1 MTGPTDPDERRAWK
15 SAMYLLHYGASEETI
30 RNIMNPPI
38 ISFTGRYAF
47 LSNFHP
53 SPVRILVGGDWVK
66 CATVEH
72 AYQASKTLNK
82 RWRTKIIE
90 CPTPG
95 AAKRMGNK
103 IDKVVYWDDVKRI
116 VMLEL
121 LRQKFSRAKFRHK
134 LLATGGSELV
144 EGNNWHDTFWGV
156 CMCGACEIE
165 TTGDWRGENWLGRLL
180 ERVRADVRRGQY
192 QQSHTRTRL

>member
-1 MTGPTDPDERRAWK
+1 MSPRISVSMREV
-15 SAMYLLHYGASEETI
+15 
-30 RNIMNPPI
+30 I
-38 ISFTGRYAF
+38 IKDVSTFAGRHAF

-53 SPVRILVGGDWVK
+53 VPVRILVGGDWVK

-103 IDKVVYWDDVKRI
+103 IERVCYWDDVKKI

-121 LRQKFSRAKFRHK
+121 LRQKFARAAFQRA
-134 LLATGGSELV
+134 LLNTGSAPLT
-144 EGNNWHDTFWGV
+144 EGNNWHDNFWGQ
-156 CMCGACEIE
+156 CWCGCGEDKEGKHI
-165 TTGDWRGENWLGRLL
+165 GENWLGRLL
-180 ERVRADVRRGQY
+180 ERIRTDVRSGAK
-192 QQSHTRTRL
+192 SFTTRTRL

>member
-1 MTGPTDPDERRAWK
+1 MKDITEF
-15 SAMYLLHYGASEETI
+15 S
-30 RNIMNPPI
+30 
-38 ISFTGRYAF
+38 GRHAF

-53 SPVRILVGGDWVK
+53 SPVRILVGGEWHK

-95 AAKRMGNK
+95 AAKRMGNR
-103 IDKVVYWDDVKRI
+103 IEKVCYWDDVKKI

-121 LRQKFSRAKFRHK
+121 LRQKFSRAAFRHA
-134 LLATGGSELV
+134 LLRTGSVTLL
-144 EGNNWHDTFWGV
+144 EGNHWHDNFWGM
-156 CMCGACEIE
+156 CSCGADSCLV
-165 TTGDWRGENWLGRLL
+165 GENWLGRLL
-180 ERVRADVRRGQY
+180 ERVRTDVRSG
-192 QQSHTRTRL
+192 SKSFTTRTRL